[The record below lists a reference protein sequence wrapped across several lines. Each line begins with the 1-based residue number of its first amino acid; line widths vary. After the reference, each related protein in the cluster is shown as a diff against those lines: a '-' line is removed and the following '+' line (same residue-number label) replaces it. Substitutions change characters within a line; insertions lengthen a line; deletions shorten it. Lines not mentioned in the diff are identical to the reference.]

1 MNFQFNYISKYW
13 LFQLLGW
20 GTFIAINTFFAVT
33 FSQID
38 RVYIGRLIIF
48 VGIGLIMSH
57 LMRTLVKRN
66 SLLSK
71 SLAYQII
78 GFILISLVFALIIG
92 IIEAKVINWAG
103 LEYKEELK
111 LGLTQLVIANSFYSF
126 IYLFI
131 WNCIYFIYHYINE
144 TRQQQVD
151 TLKLETL
158 VKSLELKTIK
168 SHINPHFI
176 FNALNSIRALIDE
189 NPARARTAVTGLSNI
204 LRSSMLTDQ
213 QETISLEK
221 ELNIVQDYL
230 ALEQI
235 RFEDRL
241 SVIYEIDDDTLDNLV
256 PPMMLQML
264 VENAIKHGISKLV
277 EGGIVKIISQEE
289 DGYFNLIV
297 QNTGHFES
305 RINNDG
311 FGIQSTESRLRLI
324 FGSSASFS
332 IFEKPGAIV
341 EAKVIIPTQK

>member
-1 MNFQFNYISKYW
+1 MNFQFKFISKYW

-20 GTFIAINTFFAVT
+20 GTFISINTFFAVT

-38 RVYIGRLIIF
+38 HVYINRLIIF
-48 VGIGLIMSH
+48 VGIGFLMSH
-57 LMRTLVKRN
+57 LMRTLVKRIA
-66 SLLSK
+66 LLSK
-71 SLAYQII
+71 PLAYQII
-78 GFILISLVFALIIG
+78 GFILISLVFALTIG
-92 IIEAKVINWAG
+92 FIEAQIIKMAG

-111 LGLTQLVIANSFYSF
+111 LAMSQQVIANSFYSF

-131 WNCIYFIYHYINE
+131 WNCIYFIYHYITE

-189 NPARARTAVTGLSNI
+189 NPERARHAVTALSNI

-241 SVIYEIDDDTLDNLV
+241 SVIYEIDDETLDNII

-277 EGGIVKIISQEE
+277 EGGVVKIISREE
-289 DGYFNLIV
+289 NGFFSLIV

-305 RINNDG
+305 RLNQDG
-311 FGIQSTESRLRLI
+311 FGIPSTESRLRLI
-324 FGSSASFS
+324 FGTSASFS
-332 IFEKPGAIV
+332 IFEKEDSIV
-341 EAKVIIPTQK
+341 EAKVIIPQV

>member
-1 MNFQFNYISKYW
+1 MNFQFKFISKYW

-38 RVYIGRLIIF
+38 EVYLSRLIIF
-48 VGIGLIMSH
+48 VGIGFLMSH
-57 LMRTLVKRN
+57 LMRTLVKGIA
-66 SLLSK
+66 LLSK
-71 SLAYQII
+71 PLAYQIL
-78 GFILISLVFALIIG
+78 GFILISLVFALTIG
-92 IIEAKVINWAG
+92 FIEAQIIKMAG

-111 LGLTQLVIANSFYSF
+111 LAMSQQVIANSFYSF

-131 WNCIYFIYHYINE
+131 WNCIYFIYHYITE

-189 NPARARTAVTGLSNI
+189 NPERARHAVTALSNI

-241 SVIYEIDDDTLDNLV
+241 SVVYDIDDETLDHV
-256 PPMMLQML
+256 IPPMMLQML

-277 EGGIVKIISQEE
+277 EGGVVKIISKEE
-289 DGYFNLIV
+289 NGFFSLIV
-297 QNTGHFES
+297 QNTGRFES
-305 RINNDG
+305 RLNQDG

-324 FGSSASFS
+324 FGTSASFS
-332 IFEKPGAIV
+332 IFEKEDSIV
-341 EAKVIIPTQK
+341 EAKVIIPQV

>member
-1 MNFQFNYISKYW
+1 
-13 LFQLLGW
+13 
-20 GTFIAINTFFAVT
+20 
-33 FSQID
+33 
-38 RVYIGRLIIF
+38 
-48 VGIGLIMSH
+48 
-57 LMRTLVKRN
+57 MRTLVKRIA
-66 SLLSK
+66 LLSK
-71 SLAYQII
+71 PLAYQII
-78 GFILISLVFALIIG
+78 GFILISLVFALTIG
-92 IIEAKVINWAG
+92 FIEAQIIKMAG

-111 LGLTQLVIANSFYSF
+111 LAMTQQVIANSFYSF

-131 WNCIYFIYHYINE
+131 WNCIYFIYHYITE

-189 NPARARTAVTGLSNI
+189 NPERARNAVTALSNI

-241 SVIYEIDDDTLDNLV
+241 SVIYEIDDETLDNII

-277 EGGIVKIISQEE
+277 EGGVVKIISKEE
-289 DGYFNLIV
+289 NGFFSLVV

-305 RINNDG
+305 RLNQEG

-324 FGSSASFS
+324 FGASANFS
-332 IFEKPGAIV
+332 IFEKEDSIV
-341 EAKVIIPTQK
+341 EAKVTIPQI

>member
-1 MNFQFNYISKYW
+1 MNFQFKFISKYW

-20 GTFIAINTFFAVT
+20 GTFIAINTFFAAT

-38 RVYIGRLIIF
+38 NVYISRLIIF
-48 VGIGLIMSH
+48 VGIGFMMSH
-57 LMRTLVKRN
+57 LMRTLVKRVA
-66 SLLSK
+66 LLSK
-71 SLAYQII
+71 PLAYQIM
-78 GFILISLVFALIIG
+78 GFILISLVFALTIG
-92 IIEAKVINWAG
+92 FIEAKIIKMAG

-111 LGLTQLVIANSFYSF
+111 LAMTQQVIANSFYSF

-131 WNCIYFIYHYINE
+131 WNCIYFIYHYITE

-189 NPARARTAVTGLSNI
+189 NPERARHAVTALSNI

-241 SVIYEIDDDTLDNLV
+241 SVIYEIDDETLDNV
-256 PPMMLQML
+256 IPPMMLQML

-277 EGGIVKIISQEE
+277 EGGVVKIISKEE
-289 DGYFNLIV
+289 NGFFSLIV

-305 RINNDG
+305 RLNLEG

-324 FGSSASFS
+324 FGASASFS
-332 IFEKPGAIV
+332 IFEKENSIV
-341 EAKVIIPTQK
+341 EAKVIIPQI

>member
-1 MNFQFNYISKYW
+1 MNFQFKYISKYW
-13 LFQLLGW
+13 LFQLFGW

-33 FSQID
+33 FGQID
-38 RVYIGRLIIF
+38 QVYIGRLVIF
-48 VGIGLIMSH
+48 VGIGLLMSH
-57 LMRTLVKRN
+57 LMRTLVKKI
-66 SLLSK
+66 SLLTK
-71 SLAYQII
+71 SLAYQIV
-78 GFILISLVFALIIG
+78 GFILISLIFALIIG
-92 IIEAKVINWAG
+92 LIEAVVIKWAG
-103 LEYKEELK
+103 LEYKDELK
-111 LGLTQLVIANSFYSF
+111 LGLPQLVIANSFYSF

-131 WNCIYFIYHYINE
+131 WNCIYFIYHYITE

-189 NPARARTAVTGLSNI
+189 NPERARTAVTGLSNI

-221 ELNIVQDYL
+221 ELKIVQDYL
-230 ALEQI
+230 ALEKI

-264 VENAIKHGISKLV
+264 VENAIKHGINKLV
-277 EGGIVKIISQEE
+277 EGGVVKIISKE
-289 DGYFNLIV
+289 DDGVFNLIV

-305 RINNDG
+305 RLNNDG

-324 FGSSASFS
+324 FGPSASFS
-332 IFEKPGAIV
+332 IFEKAGAIV
-341 EAKVIIPTQK
+341 EAKVIIPTHK